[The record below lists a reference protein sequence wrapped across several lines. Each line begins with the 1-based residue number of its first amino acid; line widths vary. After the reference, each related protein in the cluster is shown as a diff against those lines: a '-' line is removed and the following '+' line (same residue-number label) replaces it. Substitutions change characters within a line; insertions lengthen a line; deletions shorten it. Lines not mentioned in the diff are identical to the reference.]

1 MNIHGSTNHQ
11 FKHHNSF
18 PCNHLSM
25 HINAENRG
33 KVINGGEVMK
43 YVTIGRYQ
51 FSAVLL
57 LVAAIACPLA
67 FAATYYVWSTRT
79 ITFTVDEPLSV
90 TDFPTEIHFHP
101 GQNVT
106 LSITIANSANTDYL
120 VWLDIKLT
128 DTNYQ
133 QSYVQTSNQ
142 TYTITPGDNTISAW
156 IAVTQ
161 DAPNSQQQLTV
172 DFLRL

>member
-1 MNIHGSTNHQ
+1 
-11 FKHHNSF
+11 
-18 PCNHLSM
+18 M
-25 HINAENRG
+25 HINLENHN
-33 KVINGGEVMK
+33 KVINGGEIMR
-43 YVTIGRYQ
+43 YVNIGRYQ

-57 LVAAIACPLA
+57 LVAAITFPLA
-67 FAATYYVWSTRT
+67 FAATYYIWNTRT
-79 ITFTVDEPLSV
+79 IPFTVDEPLAV
-90 TDFPTEIHFHP
+90 TDFPSEIHFHP

-133 QSYVQTSNQ
+133 QSYVETSNQ
-142 TYTITPGDNTISAW
+142 TYTIVPGDNTISAW
-156 IAVTQ
+156 ISVTQ